1 MSVPNP
7 IRWYNVSWTPVTLLS
22 PSLSPSTSLRY
33 TTGHR
38 LRVMTT
44 PTWWDAPTPNLIY
57 ATTVLEKRFFI
68 RCNPTRQPPTK
79 KTLAIAP
86 QHRPSRSIIYFPT
99 LTPTSR
105 VVETS
110 RIGLEPILSVL
121 ETDVLPLTLPTLKYA
136 ILTRRSRASNRKL
149 EPNECEREST
159 RLNSSYLFSDAK
171 EKRLWFTQN
180 CESGTRTHDLRLMR
194 PTIWPLIYLALK
206 SSQMWAYILMICNNW
221 TIRDVTMKWAKTEST
236 QFLSHSTLENIVWN
250 TVLLQLY

>member
-1 MSVPNP
+1 MVIRHFGNPNYIAESV
-7 IRWYNVSWTPVTLLS
+7 VVTINFS
-22 PSLSPSTSLRY
+22 QIQDRSSITS
-33 TTGHR
+33 
-38 LRVMTT
+38 
-44 PTWWDAPTPNLIY
+44 DDNPNLVGR
-57 ATTVLEKRFFI
+57 THSKFNLHCLGLRKTVLFK

-86 QHRPSRSIIYFPT
+86 QHRPSRSIIYFLT

-149 EPNECEREST
+149 RPDGCKRDFI

-171 EKRLWFTQN
+171 EKRL
-180 CESGTRTHDLRLMR
+180 
-194 PTIWPLIYLALK
+194 
-206 SSQMWAYILMICNNW
+206 
-221 TIRDVTMKWAKTEST
+221 
-236 QFLSHSTLENIVWN
+236 
-250 TVLLQLY
+250 